1 MSGSP
6 LAPSAGDDKVVVALP
21 IPPEEKQRRLMV
33 EIHRL
38 AGLATVDW
46 TFQLTSRAD
55 YFTEHFGV
63 SPAEMK
69 TLILARLKDI
79 EKDKVE
85 ERRIEERAE
94 KKQKADEKK
103 QKSADKEK
111 KSAEAKKSKAEQ
123 KEVERKAKE
132 KQKSFAGIIK
142 LPVDQRDAELT
153 KLAKRLEEDL
163 TALREEFIE
172 FVGDIATPTTSDWS
186 VEPWGEP
193 VATAALLQELIVKI
207 QKHVVVRPHEALAIA
222 LWIMLAWV
230 HEDAAHYS
238 PYLVATS
245 AEADEGK
252 STLIIDVVGRLTPR
266 PFPGGE
272 PTPATVFRVADA
284 HKPTLLFDDVDTL
297 FERKPELASIFK
309 IGYTRGPKI
318 PRSEWV
324 NGFRETVWYNPFTPK
339 ACTMIG
345 TNVPL
350 PLHTRCILI
359 KMKRKL
365 PEEKVEKPTADDD
378 EFKDLRRKLKRWSD
392 DNAATLKNAP
402 PPTDFN
408 NREADNWTLQLAIAQ
423 LAGSQWRKQ
432 ALEAAE
438 QLTRTMRKL
447 SWRQLLL
454 LEFQAVFADRKEV
467 TSEDFFA
474 EITADPLS
482 IWRDYNRGT
491 ITQRQIA
498 HLLSELEIYP
508 VNIGPKRIRGYRRQD
523 FVDGFARYLPRDPLI
538 LSDGRKRK

>member
-193 VATAALLQELIVKI
+193 VATAGLSQAQAL
-207 QKHVVVRPHEALAIA
+207 VRRQRRYPQGC
-222 LWIMLAWV
+222 
-230 HEDAAHYS
+230 AAVAGLHQPRERQLDS
-238 PYLVATS
+238 PACDRG
-245 AEADEGK
+245 ARGW
-252 STLIIDVVGRLTPR
+252 
-266 PFPGGE
+266 
-272 PTPATVFRVADA
+272 RVAGAGLRGCAGVDPHDA
-284 HKPTLLFDDVDTL
+284 
-297 FERKPELASIFK
+297 
-309 IGYTRGPKI
+309 
-318 PRSEWV
+318 
-324 NGFRETVWYNPFTPK
+324 
-339 ACTMIG
+339 
-345 TNVPL
+345 
-350 PLHTRCILI
+350 
-359 KMKRKL
+359 
-365 PEEKVEKPTADDD
+365 
-378 EFKDLRRKLKRWSD
+378 
-392 DNAATLKNAP
+392 
-402 PPTDFN
+402 
-408 NREADNWTLQLAIAQ
+408 
-423 LAGSQWRKQ
+423 
-432 ALEAAE
+432 
-438 QLTRTMRKL
+438 
-447 SWRQLLL
+447 
-454 LEFQAVFADRKEV
+454 
-467 TSEDFFA
+467 
-474 EITADPLS
+474 
-482 IWRDYNRGT
+482 
-491 ITQRQIA
+491 
-498 HLLSELEIYP
+498 
-508 VNIGPKRIRGYRRQD
+508 
-523 FVDGFARYLPRDPLI
+523 
-538 LSDGRKRK
+538 